1 MAGRQRRNLGR
12 LNFYRIF
19 VLKPGYYSGFLVNQ
33 NKINKMKRIVFVSL
47 VSFLSANSIAQ
58 GNKAMPAVSGN
69 QHLKVYK
76 QSAASGDLSTGIT
89 ALSYYVA
96 DQGANTVYEDT
107 LAMLYLQQNSF
118 VQCYYWADKRAKL
131 KPEDLTLMEMKG
143 ICLEKLNQ
151 PKEAIALYEKLY
163 AKTKS
168 PYHAYSLMELQ
179 YGIKRLAECLVTAGS
194 TEKLEFKPD
203 FTMTYNAGEQMGR
216 TYLKA
221 GIYNVTGLALYDLDK
236 KAEAKQYFEKALAL
250 DSNFVLAK
258 QNLQAIKSLESGGN
272 KVNPGGNNNPASP
285 ANKQN

>member
-1 MAGRQRRNLGR
+1 M
-12 LNFYRIF
+12 
-19 VLKPGYYSGFLVNQ
+19 K
-33 NKINKMKRIVFVSL
+33 KIIFVSL
-47 VSFLSANSIAQ
+47 ISFLSVNCLAQ
-58 GNKAMPAVSGN
+58 GGKATPAASTN
-69 QHLKVYK
+69 QHIKVFK
-76 QSAASGDLSTGIT
+76 QSATSGDLTTGIA

-96 DQGANTVYEDT
+96 DQGANSVYEDT
-107 LAMLYLQQNSF
+107 LAMLYLQQNSY
-118 VQCYYWADKRAKL
+118 VQCYYWADKRLKV

-143 ICLEKLNQ
+143 ICLDKLNQ
-151 PKEAIALYEKLY
+151 PKEAIGLYEKLY

-168 PYHAYSLMELQ
+168 PYHAYTLMELQ
-179 YGIKRLAECLVTAGS
+179 YGIKRLAECLATSAS

-236 KAEAKQYFEKALAL
+236 KAEAKMYFEKALAL

-258 QNLQAIKSLESGGN
+258 QNMQAIKAIESGTN
-272 KVNPGGNNNPASP
+272 KANPGGNNNPTSP